1 MRGGWVLMFFGWGD
15 YRGLMIGGARE
26 VITCLFFYIAI
37 IWYIIL
43 RLDSFMQDKK

>member
-1 MRGGWVLMFFGWGD
+1 
-15 YRGLMIGGARE
+15 MIGGARE
-26 VITCLFFYIAI
+26 VIYLFIFYIAI